1 MPARRAMARWA
12 WRLFRREWRQQLL
25 VIALIT
31 IAVMATILGAAI
43 GTNTPP
49 PGNATFGTADY
60 LATLPGSD
68 PHLAADL
75 KKITTRFSPADVVEN
90 ESLTTGSVNPI
101 ELRAQNP
108 NGPYLRQTLAL
119 VSGHYPTGT
128 RQVALTSQVAA
139 LYNVGIGDSGAEA
152 AGPGVWWEWWRI
164 PTTSSISSPSPPR
177 DSYALRRQ

>member
-1 MPARRAMARWA
+1 MARWA

-60 LATLPGSD
+60 LAILPGSD

-75 KKITTRFSPADVVEN
+75 KEITTRFSSAEVIEN

-101 ELRAQNP
+101 ELRSQNP

-119 VSGHYPTGT
+119 VSGHYPAGT
-128 RQVALTSQVAA
+128 SQVALTSQVAA
-139 LYNVGIGDSGAEA
+139 LYNVGIGDLWHGGSRS
-152 AGPGVWWEWWRI
+152 WRVVGMVED
-164 PTTSSISSPSPPR
+164 P
-177 DSYALRRQ
+177 DNLLDQFALVAQGRLAPRRQ

>member
-1 MPARRAMARWA
+1 LSIPVEEQRADVRPDRGGVPTRRAMARWA

-25 VIALIT
+25 VLALIT

-68 PHLAADL
+68 THLAADL
-75 KKITTRFSPADVVEN
+75 KKITTRFSPAEVIEN
-90 ESLTTGSVNPI
+90 ESLTTGSVPI

-128 RQVALTSQVAA
+128 SHVGDRQRGRGCGGRDRQGLRRGRAA
-139 LYNVGIGDSGAEA
+139 RPEPLPPMG
-152 AGPGVWWEWWRI
+152 GPG
-164 PTTSSISSPSPPR
+164 
-177 DSYALRRQ
+177 